1 MYDVVIVGGGPSG
14 ATVARLAGRCGRT
27 LVVERR
33 EDVAADGPGR
43 GKPCGG
49 LLAPDAQRAL
59 AALGLGVPREVLTG
73 PQLFA
78 VRALDVPTGRER
90 HYPRAYLNVNR
101 ARFDAWLRSLVPGD
115 VEVRRGVR
123 VTGVRERGD
132 GAEVQLEGR
141 GTIEVVHARL
151 VVGADGAGSTV
162 RRHVFPRAPEPRRY
176 VAIQEWFEA
185 RAAEPCYTAVF
196 DPAVTDFYGW
206 AIPKGDAVIVGAAVP
221 AGPGASARFERLV
234 AMLRRS
240 GLRVGRLL
248 GREGTLLSRPR
259 RPSELVTASARVALV
274 GEAAGFVSPS
284 SAEGIS
290 FALESGAAFA
300 AALAAGGVAGAAER
314 YRAATAPLR
323 RKVLSKVLKGAL
335 LDQSLLRGL
344 ALASGIGSVP
354 VGAAASLPREHTCP
368 SRV

>member
-14 ATVARLAGRCGRT
+14 ATVARLSGRCGRT
-27 LVVERR
+27 LLVERR
-33 EDVAADGPGR
+33 EDAAAGGPGR
-43 GKPCGG
+43 GKVCGG

-59 AALGLGVPREVLTG
+59 AALGLGVPRDVLTG

-78 VRALDVPTGRER
+78 VRALDVPSGRER
-90 HYPRAYLNVNR
+90 HYPRAYLNVDR
-101 ARFDAWLRSLVPGD
+101 ARLDAWLRSLVPGD

-123 VTGVRERGD
+123 VTGVREREG
-132 GAEVQLEGR
+132 GAEVRLEGR
-141 GTIEVVHARL
+141 GRIEVVHARL
-151 VVGADGAGSTV
+151 VVGADGAGSKV
-162 RRHVFPRAPEPRRY
+162 RRDVFPRATDPRRY

-185 RAAEPCYTAVF
+185 GAAEACYTAVF

-206 AIPKGDAVIVGAAVP
+206 AIPKDGAVLVGAAVP
-221 AGPGASARFERLV
+221 AGAGATARFERLV
-234 AMLRRS
+234 ATLRRS
-240 GLRVGRLL
+240 GLRLGRSL

-259 RPSELVTASARVALV
+259 RPSDLVTGSARVTLV

-290 FALESGAAFA
+290 FALESGAALA
-300 AALAAGGVAGAAER
+300 AALASGGVAGAAER

-335 LDQSLLRGL
+335 LDRAALRGL
-344 ALASGIGSVP
+344 ALATGLGSVQ
-354 VGAAASLPREHTCP
+354 VGVPPALAAGPSLA
-368 SRV
+368 

>member
-1 MYDVVIVGGGPSG
+1 MYDVVIVGGGPAG
-14 ATVARLAGRCGRT
+14 ATVARLAVRCGRT
-27 LVVERR
+27 LLVERR
-33 EDVAADGPGR
+33 EDVAAGGPGR

-59 AALGLGVPREVLTG
+59 AALGLGVPRDVLEG

-78 VRALDVPTGRER
+78 VRALDVSTGRER

-132 GAEVQLEGR
+132 GAEVQLEARGR
-141 GTIEVVHARL
+141 IEVVQARL

-162 RRHVFPRAPEPRRY
+162 RRHVFPRASEPRRY

-196 DPAVTDFYGW
+196 DPAVSDFYGW
-206 AIPKGDAVIVGAAVP
+206 AIPKGAAVIVGAALP

-234 AMLRRS
+234 ANLRGS
-240 GLRVGRLL
+240 GLRLGRSL

-290 FALESGAAFA
+290 FALESGADFA

-314 YRAATAPLR
+314 YRAATMPLR

-335 LDQSLLRGL
+335 LDQALVRGL
-344 ALASGIGSVP
+344 ALASGIGSVR
-354 VGAAASLPREHTCP
+354 VGAAPSPPREHTCL